1 MNFPVSLSAPHGRS
15 AALRVALA
23 VTGWFV
29 CAPAWS
35 ALADISSVPLGALS
49 PEPPR
54 VNLMFILDDSGSMDR
69 DYLPEKTDGN
79 PQWTGNCFGHSSLN
93 KVFYN
98 PGIKY
103 ELPPLA
109 DVAAGKYPAPSFSA
123 ALVDGFNSGSNKVN
137 LNTAPK
143 WSSAGGTQFYY
154 TTYPTSGPTTN
165 CSSLVR
171 VNTLP
176 ADQQT
181 NYAIWYSFYR
191 TRMLMMK
198 SASGRALAGIDASKY
213 RVGFTVINY
222 NSIAEG
228 DKFHSVG
235 DFDMPLSATNP
246 KTHRTAVLEKLYK
259 AAPTGWT
266 PLRPA
271 LVKAGRYFG
280 NGLSGQKDPI
290 QYICQR
296 NYALLTTDGYWNTS
310 GEPKTGYKPLK
321 VNGFEFSEQ
330 DGDFNKGVPYQDSY
344 PYTLADIAHYYYETD
359 LRPDLAN
366 VTRIISQNPLKTEE
380 VPQRMHT
387 ITLGLGVSGVLP
399 FDPNYNDDTLKTI
412 TWPNPETKPLDAG
425 SSVIPRIDDLWHAAV
440 NGRGRYYSAANP
452 NEVVDSL
459 KAALASAN
467 DSSGAAAAAAV
478 SALAP
483 TPGND
488 QVFVPAYEFKVDAKQ
503 KVITPW
509 QGDLRAYKLVVDADG
524 VATIPD
530 LAPEKADWRAAKL
543 LDARSEARSIYFNQ
557 GGSFAKF
564 DYATLSG
571 AGLANLFDDRCA
583 DATPAA
589 SRFTQCSK
597 VDKTKVTGQ
606 NLVKYL
612 RGEEKGLY
620 LGEQNSVSANRVFRY
635 RQSIMGDII
644 NSSPVFVGKPPFR
657 YTDSGYSSFVK
668 ANEGRTGMVYVGA
681 NDGMLHAFNAK
692 TGKEEWAFV
701 PTKVLPNLWRL
712 ADETYDANHLAFVD
726 ASPTLADVFKASEGG
741 DSKPGAWHT
750 VLVGG
755 LGAGGRQFYAVDVTY
770 PDSPK
775 LLWEYSVDND
785 ANLGLSFGNP
795 IVTKLKSGQWVAI
808 FSSGYNNVSPGNGRG
823 YLYVLDVLTGK
834 PLSFSPIAA
843 GNPASPTDTKFG
855 NTTTPSNLGYINSWI
870 HTDADN
876 TTRRIYGGDMLGNL
890 WRFDMDDRIDP
901 AGHEAIRLGV
911 ARDAQGK
918 IQPITTRPVLT
929 ALGSRPVDDRTL
941 VSFGTGKFMHGKDLE
956 VYPATS
962 VYANQ
967 QSIYA
972 VKDDVLVNAKD
983 NDASLRS
990 FLTPRQNV
998 TDEKLDYKVSNG
1010 FFKDLAEA
1018 RERVNINGIQFNG
1031 LISFASNVPDSKDPC
1046 SSGGHSN
1053 LYYFTHQGA
1062 FLSLEEL
1069 GELVVPNPYR
1079 FLGEDDGA
1087 MGGKIIWTGTS
1098 GKTYEKGVPP
1108 SESAGEGKR
1117 LRRAAWRELID

>member
-1 MNFPVSLSAPHGRS
+1 MNSPVSLFDPRHRAQS
-15 AALRVALA
+15 LRAVLA
-23 VTGWFV
+23 VAGWLA

-35 ALADISSVPLGALS
+35 ALADLSTVPLGTLN

-69 DYLPEKTDGN
+69 DFLPENTDGGVVY
-79 PQWTGNCFGHSSLN
+79 TGLCFGNAALN

-98 PGIKY
+98 PSVTY

-109 DVAAGKYPAPSFSA
+109 DGSGKFPAPSFTKA
-123 ALVDGFNSGSNKVN
+123 PVNGFNTAAGSKDLSKTPV
-137 LNTAPK
+137 
-143 WSSAGGTQFYY
+143 WSSAGSKNNQFYY
-154 TTYPTSGPTTN
+154 TTGTVGN
-165 CSSLVR
+165 CKVAD
-171 VNTLP
+171 LP
-176 ADQQT
+176 EAQRA

-198 SASGRALAGIDASKY
+198 SASARALAGIDASKY

-222 NSIAEG
+222 NGVDEG
-228 DKFHSVG
+228 DNFHSVG
-235 DFDMPLSATNP
+235 DFDMPVSATNP
-246 KTHRTAVLEKLYK
+246 KTNRTAVLEKLYK

-266 PLRPA
+266 PLRTA

-280 NGLSGQKDPI
+280 KGLTGQTDPI

-310 GEPKTGYKPLK
+310 GEPKSGYKPLK
-321 VNGFEFSEQ
+321 VDGSEFGLA
-330 DGDFNKGVPYQDSY
+330 DGDLNRGIPYQDEF
-344 PYTLADIAHYYYETD
+344 PYTLADVAHYYYETD

-366 VTRIISQNPLKTEE
+366 VTRTISYNPLKTEI

-387 ITLGLGVSGVLP
+387 ITLGLGLSGQLP
-399 FDPNYNDDTLKTI
+399 FDPNYTDETLKSI
-412 TWPNPETKPLDAG
+412 AWPNPGTSPLLTG
-425 SSVIPRIDDLWHAAV
+425 NSIVPRIDDLWHAAV

-478 SALAP
+478 SSVAP
-483 TPGND
+483 TPGED
-488 QVFVPAYEFKVDAKQ
+488 QVFVPAYEYQVDANQ
-503 KVITPW
+503 VVTTPW
-509 QGDLRAYKLVVDADG
+509 QGDLRAYRLKFDSKG
-524 VATIPD
+524 VPQLPD
-530 LAPEKADWRAAKL
+530 LAPDKAEWRAGPL
-543 LDARSEARSIYFNQ
+543 LNSRTTARAIYFNK
-557 GGSFAKF
+557 GGSFANF
-564 DYATLSG
+564 DYATINS
-571 AGLANLFDDRCA
+571 AGLATHFDNRCA

-589 SRFTQCSK
+589 NRFTQCSR
-597 VDKTKVTGQ
+597 VDKTKVTGE
-606 NLVKYL
+606 NLIKYV
-612 RGEEKGLY
+612 RGEEKSLY
-620 LGEQNSVSANRVFRY
+620 LGSQNTVAANRVFRY
-635 RQSIMGDII
+635 RKSIMGDIV

-657 YTDSGYSSFVK
+657 YTDSGYSGFVD
-668 ANEGRTGMVYVGA
+668 ANLKRTPMVYVGA
-681 NDGMLHAFNAK
+681 NDGMLHAFNAGS
-692 TGKEEWAFV
+692 GKEEWAFI
-701 PTKVLPNLWRL
+701 PTKVIPNLWRL
-712 ADETYDANHLAFVD
+712 ADETYDTNHLAFVD

-741 DSKPGAWHT
+741 DSKPGSWHT

-755 LGAGGRQFYAVDVTY
+755 LGAGGRQFYAVDVTQ
-770 PDSPK
+770 PETPK

-843 GNPASPTDTKFG
+843 GNPASLTDTKFG

-870 HTDADN
+870 HTDTDN

-929 ALGSRPVDDRTL
+929 ALGPRPVDDRTL
-941 VSFGTGKFMHGKDLE
+941 VSFGTGKFLHGKDLE

-962 VYANQ
+962 PYANQ

-972 VKDDVLVNAKD
+972 VEDDVIVNTKD

-990 FLTPRQNV
+990 FLTPRQTV
-998 TDEKLDYKVSNG
+998 TKDELDYKVSDG
-1010 FFKDLAEA
+1010 FFKDLGEA
-1018 RERVNINGIQFNG
+1018 RERVNVNGIQFNG

-1053 LYYFTHQGA
+1053 LYYFTREGA
-1062 FLSLEEL
+1062 FTALETL
-1069 GELVVPNPYR
+1069 DALVVPNPYR
-1079 FLGEDDGA
+1079 FLGERDGA
-1087 MGGKIIWTGTS
+1087 DGGKIVWTDTKGLTH
-1098 GKTYEKGVPP
+1098 EKEVPAP
-1108 SESAGEGKR
+1108 AGAGEGKK